1 LLVTTTVVL
10 GGETERELRV
20 GVDELLEV
28 AELLPP
34 PQLLRSNTDERSTP
48 AARILLRSSDKQ
60 IE

>member
-1 LLVTTTVVL
+1 VLV
-10 GGETERELRV
+10 GETERELRV